1 MFTPVDPAIKEKVI
15 SAYLTGKGRNQ
26 ITRELHE
33 QGVRVSHGSI
43 SNIIGAYKCKHEQPL
58 QYDTSRIEQ
67 ANITTNIVTP
77 KDGGPLSNFL
87 IENTTTNIDVN
98 NLEQKDSVRTQEK
111 DIDFVDTPFLISNP
125 NADYDGVNSNC
136 DNSNS
141 EPEIE
146 VQRTKIHPKSI
157 DSNPMAKYIA
167 RIPETSVQVQVE
179 KSIDEKLE
187 QVLRGDFMDPLGCGY

>member
-1 MFTPVDPAIKEKVI
+1 M
-15 SAYLTGKGRNQ
+15 
-26 ITRELHE
+26 
-33 QGVRVSHGSI
+33 
-43 SNIIGAYKCKHEQPL
+43 
-58 QYDTSRIEQ
+58 
-67 ANITTNIVTP
+67 
-77 KDGGPLSNFL
+77 

-98 NLEQKDSVRTQEK
+98 NLEQKDSVRKQEK

-125 NADYDGVNSNC
+125 NADYDGVNSNR

-167 RIPETSVQVQVE
+167 RIPETSVQVE